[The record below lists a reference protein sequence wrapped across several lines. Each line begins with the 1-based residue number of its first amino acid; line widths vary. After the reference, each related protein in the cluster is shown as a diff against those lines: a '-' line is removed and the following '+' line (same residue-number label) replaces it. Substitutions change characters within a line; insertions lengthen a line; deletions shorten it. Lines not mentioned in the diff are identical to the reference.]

1 MIGLFESYVRVGDV
15 FLRIGAVYGLAL
27 GIGLAL
33 LITMILIRRSND
45 IGDSKGTM
53 NDFGYLYMLSS
64 EDDLH
69 RREPDG
75 SALIQIE
82 ERHKEE
88 KEYYQGKGLP
98 EKGKLKKRR
107 FGDGSI
113 GEEKVTRDI
122 FKEKFGEQE

>member
-1 MIGLFESYVRVGDV
+1 MDTFLYYVRVGEYY
-15 FLRIGAVYGLAL
+15 FRIGGVYGFAL
-27 GIGLAL
+27 GLGLAI
-33 LITMILIRRSND
+33 LITMILIKKSND
-45 IGDSKGTM
+45 IGDSRGTM
-53 NDFGYLYMLSS
+53 NDFGYLYMLDS

-69 RREPDG
+69 RHEPDG
-75 SALIQIE
+75 SARTQIE